1 MIDAIAADVSSLAM
15 SPDVSKRVSFSVLND
30 SLRLPAS
37 IVILPPLT
45 EYSVTVQPAS
55 TNA

>member
-1 MIDAIAADVSSLAM
+1 MIDAIAADVSSLAT
-15 SPDVSKRVSFSVLND
+15 SPDVSKRVSFSVLNA